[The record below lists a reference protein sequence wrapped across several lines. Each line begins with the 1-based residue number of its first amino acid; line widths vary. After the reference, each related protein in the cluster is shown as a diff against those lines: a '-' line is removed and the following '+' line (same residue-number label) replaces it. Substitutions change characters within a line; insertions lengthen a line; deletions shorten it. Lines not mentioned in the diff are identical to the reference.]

1 MQTTKSTK
9 ITLLTIPDTSHLTTP
24 ALTAPPHFLVPSQP
38 ELFLWRRFESGLPQ
52 ETVCTTVYR
61 EADSGIFL
69 GDTQCK
75 GIPIEV
81 IFCQNIN
88 VELLMFRFYPKG
100 TSRGKSLD

>member
-1 MQTTKSTK
+1 MYPILHCMFRSVQKV
-9 ITLLTIPDTSHLTTP
+9 PRSHFLQSQLP
-24 ALTAPPHFLVPSQP
+24 FNYSSFDLTAPPHFLVPSQP

-81 IFCQNIN
+81 IFCQNSN
-88 VELLMFRFYPKG
+88 VELKC
-100 TSRGKSLD
+100 